1 MKLIS
6 YHYEGRD
13 SFGVLLEDKI
23 VDAQAACEGKYTTLQ
38 QVLEADELD
47 SLKFF
52 DADEETLLDLADVVI
67 QKPITSPGK
76 IICVGLNYRTHIE
89 ETGMDMPK
97 YPTLFSRYNDSLVA
111 AGANLLRPKIS
122 EKYDFEGEM
131 AVVIGRRA
139 FQVGSRDEALT
150 FVAGYTCFNDGSV
163 RDFQRHSSQFT
174 PGKNFYHSGAVGPWM
189 VTADALGD
197 GSGLTLETRLNGE
210 VMQHA
215 STDELVFD
223 VADLIL
229 YISQVMPL
237 EPGDIISTGTTGGV
251 GYVRNPRVFM
261 KPGDEIEVE
270 ISGIGILKNTVA
282 AAD

>member
-1 MKLIS
+1 MKLVS
-6 YHYEGRD
+6 YSHNGEH

-23 VDAQAACEGKYTTLQ
+23 VDAKAACGGRYGTLQ
-38 QVLEADELD
+38 EVLAADELD
-47 SLKFF
+47 SLKCF
-52 DADEETLLDLADVVI
+52 DADAETFLNLDEVKLE
-67 QKPITSPGK
+67 KPIANPGK
-76 IICVGLNYRTHIE
+76 IICVGLNYRSHIE

-97 YPTLFSRYNDSLVA
+97 YPTLFPRYNDSLVA
-111 AGANLLRPKIS
+111 AGEDLLRPRIS

-131 AVVIGRRA
+131 AVVIGKRA
-139 FQVGSRDEALT
+139 FQVAGREAALGH
-150 FVAGYTCFNDGSV
+150 VAGFTCFNDGSV
-163 RDFQRHSSQFT
+163 RDFQRHSTQFT

-189 VTADALGD
+189 VTAEALGD

-215 STDELVFD
+215 TTDELVFD

-237 EPGDIISTGTTGGV
+237 EPGDMISTGTTGGV

-261 KPGDEIEVE
+261 QPGDEVEVE
-270 ISGIGILKNTVA
+270 ISGIGVLKNRVSA
-282 AAD
+282 AP